1 MLTVEKIKSDLLPR
15 LVELTVMNQLVTTV
29 FVDSNP
35 AVVDYTEIQKEG
47 TLIKRIS
54 KSKQY
59 KLKKHQV
66 ILKMDKDH
74 LMIISDEISSE
85 TIKGDVTVGECL
97 SMRIN
102 RGFMDVIGDTNKIET
117 KKWSFFNRN
126 FISKLF
132 IKRTKNQ
139 LIHKLLE
146 FGSDTNYIIVPTSV
160 AEIITRSNFFESNG
174 QKCDSLI
181 KNIGNLRID
190 GLSLNVY
197 VCSELVENRV
207 YFARYN
213 SVLLVLNKNLEVK
226 EVKSV
231 ADKKTITVGVDYE
244 FIQQDTIKCLYL

>member
-1 MLTVEKIKSDLLPR
+1 MVTVDKIKSDLIPR
-15 LVELTVMNQLVTTV
+15 LAELTVMNQLVTTV

-35 AVVDYTEIQKEG
+35 AIVNYIEIQKEG
-47 TLIKRIS
+47 TLIKRVS

-66 ILKMDKDH
+66 ILKIDKKN
-74 LMIISDEISSE
+74 LMIISDEITPE
-85 TIKGDVTVGECL
+85 TIKDNVTLLECL

-102 RGFMDVIGDTNKIET
+102 RNFMDIIGDMDKIET

-139 LIHKLLE
+139 LIHKILE
-146 FGSDTNYIIVPTSV
+146 FGSDSNYIIVPSSV
-160 AEIITRSNFFESNG
+160 AKIITKSNFFESNG
-174 QKCDSLI
+174 QNCNSLI

-190 GLSLNVY
+190 SLCLGVY
-197 VCSELVENRV
+197 MDSQLVENKV

-226 EVKSV
+226 EVRSV
-231 ADKKTITVGVDYE
+231 ADKKTITVSVDYE
-244 FIQQDTIKCLYL
+244 FIQQDVIKCLCL